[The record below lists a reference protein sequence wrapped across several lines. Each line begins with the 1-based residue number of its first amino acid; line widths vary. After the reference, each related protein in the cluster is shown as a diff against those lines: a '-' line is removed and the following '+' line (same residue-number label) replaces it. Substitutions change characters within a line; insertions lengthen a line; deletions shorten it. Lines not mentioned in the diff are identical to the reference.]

1 MLDSGGAV
9 EPEAPTVGDGGYS
22 PVKNTKVYIR
32 RKGQILIF
40 DNDTGLDAYLDAE
53 QEAQRAID
61 QAQKTS
67 RRARKRLRERLQTEA
82 MPMPA
87 EVVQEAVL
95 DRLSRMYGFTLDTS
109 KVACAIDE
117 KRIIEL
123 RAAMQRLQ
131 QYEEDVLVLL
141 LSS

>member
-1 MLDSGGAV
+1 MLDSGGVV
-9 EPEAPTVGDGGYS
+9 EPGGYS

-67 RRARKRLRERLQTEA
+67 RRARKRLRERLQTDA

-87 EVVQEAVL
+87 EVVQEAVF

-109 KVACAIDE
+109 KVAGAIDE

-131 QYEEDVLVLL
+131 QYEQDVLVLL